1 MGAAPSSSTAGDN
14 LYREC
19 GEWGGSLGALFDD
32 DVFEVKANDGSL
44 LLSGGL
50 GGAGS
55 TGSPG
60 AGVNGDG
67 IHSNDDLSES
77 GDLADATIVLAAG
90 QDPQVVVAQ
99 TQVRLAHALS
109 SQCDTE
115 DPFGAILGRR
125 VTMLQ
130 SIHAAISA
138 ACAKV
143 PGGQVTRAELR
154 QSDGRH
160 PLSSSASLPP
170 AVGLA
175 LHLLYSLLDF
185 VRDDICE
192 PQQRADFLKQVSPML
207 SELPPLCLSEGMAAT
222 EDVANHEI
230 VLDSLRDFLYLASL
244 PSACFLHKRSSD
256 EDVARALETPEM
268 VEQRTEAATALLGLA
283 SARGR
288 ASDLLLA
295 VKVLMGIGLPQ
306 PSIEVIVAPPATE
319 VVPSSDP
326 FATAKVPLL
335 VESSLSRRFVP
346 TLPCFFAD
354 SLCSPFYNHRPK
366 LISC

>member
-1 MGAAPSSSTAGDN
+1 M
-14 LYREC
+14 
-19 GEWGGSLGALFDD
+19 
-32 DVFEVKANDGSL
+32 K
-44 LLSGGL
+44 
-50 GGAGS
+50 
-55 TGSPG
+55 
-60 AGVNGDG
+60 
-67 IHSNDDLSES
+67 
-77 GDLADATIVLAAG
+77 
-90 QDPQVVVAQ
+90 
-99 TQVRLAHALS
+99 VR
-109 SQCDTE
+109 
-115 DPFGAILGRR
+115 
-125 VTMLQ
+125 
-130 SIHAAISA
+130 
-138 ACAKV
+138 
-143 PGGQVTRAELR
+143 GQVTRAELR
-154 QSDGRH
+154 QSTGATLYRPLH
-160 PLSSSASLPP
+160 PAPGGG
-170 AVGLA
+170 VV

-222 EDVANHEI
+222 EDVSNHEI

>member
-99 TQVRLAHALS
+99 TQVRLAHDLS

-154 QSDGRH
+154 QSDGRPLYRPLH
-160 PLSSSASLPP
+160 PCPRRWGSPCISSIPCSTLCGMTYAS
-170 AVGLA
+170 
-175 LHLLYSLLDF
+175 Y
-185 VRDDICE
+185 R
-192 PQQRADFLKQVSPML
+192 RADFLKQVSPML
-207 SELPPLCLSEGMAAT
+207 SELRPSACPGHGRSGRYRICA
-222 EDVANHEI
+222 
-230 VLDSLRDFLYLASL
+230 DSLRDFLPRKLV
-244 PSACFLHKRSSD
+244 SACFLHKRSSD
-256 EDVARALETPEM
+256 EDVARALETPET

-288 ASDLLLA
+288 ASDLA
-295 VKVLMGIGLPQ
+295 GREGTHGDWSSAAFHRGHRGSTGHRGGAGQRPFV
-306 PSIEVIVAPPATE
+306 TE
-319 VVPSSDP
+319 CLFSWSHP
-326 FATAKVPLL
+326 
-335 VESSLSRRFVP
+335 
-346 TLPCFFAD
+346 
-354 SLCSPFYNHRPK
+354 
-366 LISC
+366 